1 MAHFAELDNDNI
13 VKRVIV
19 VSNDNEADGENWC
32 KNLLGG
38 DWKQTSYNANIRKNF
53 ASKGYTYDAARDAFI
68 APQPFAS
75 WVLDETTCQWK
86 APVDIPSDG
95 KIYKWKEGLTW
106 KGGGMVATGSWKEIT
121 YDETSETWKEVT

>member
-86 APVDIPSDG
+86 APVDYPSDG
-95 KIYKWKEGLTW
+95 KDYTWKESLTW
-106 KGGGMVATGSWKEIT
+106 KNGTMQPTGFWKEVT
-121 YDETSETWKEVT
+121 YDATTQTWKEVT